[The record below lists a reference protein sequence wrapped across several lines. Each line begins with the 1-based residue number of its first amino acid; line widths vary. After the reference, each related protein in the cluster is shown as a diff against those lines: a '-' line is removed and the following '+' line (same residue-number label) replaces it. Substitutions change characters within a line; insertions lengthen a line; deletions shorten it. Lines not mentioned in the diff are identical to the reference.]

1 MAPLPGPNQLGG
13 PGSLRSGRIIASF
26 DTTAIGRGLQQLG
39 AGLADVGM
47 VAKANQEREAAE
59 IEAKRKELIQQNNV
73 VDVGY
78 AEAEWTKR
86 DLARRQTFATDTD
99 YSTFGKRY
107 DEQTANDIKEI
118 AATIRDPA
126 MRDRFTAL
134 KTQDLVTSRA
144 SILALGEQKRIAAEK
159 ARGYD
164 TLDTMR
170 NVFVDPNTD
179 EATRARTRDA
189 IKAQIDLNEQT
200 GIFSP
205 EEARQARKLNIE
217 DANLTFAKLWADAN
231 PDAIRA
237 APAASPS
244 RTITDP
250 QSAVDASPGDPIRQT
265 VDRIIGVESGGRAT
279 AKNPRSSASGLGQFT
294 NGTWLATVRKHR
306 PDLAA
311 QSDAALLGMKT
322 DPALGREMTEALT
335 RDNFAA
341 LASEG
346 MPTTPGA
353 LYLAHFAG
361 VDGAKRV
368 FRASDET
375 PIVQVLGPSAVK
387 ANPFLRGQNIGW
399 LKRWSDRKMGG
410 APTGGATSAPA
421 NPPNYDNLT
430 PEQKYNYAEFL
441 DAKQREL
448 EAADRERRIEA
459 RIGLESVITNA
470 PAAIQN
476 TGRYDQ
482 PLPTVEQFV
491 DAYGEEGFAKHEEF
505 TAAVETSRDV
515 FDMRTMSKD
524 EIERTVAD
532 ATPVSTG
539 NDAALETKR
548 YDALSNAASAI
559 LKARDADPVGYVM
572 QTVPAVRQA
581 WEGVQ
586 PGTDGFSAA
595 VQATTAAQMALGID
609 PAKIQPLPKE
619 MAGTAATMFGNVELP
634 EGDRIGALTSAV
646 FSTPDPEQRRAIFK
660 QLVAAGVPE
669 HVEGALDAMER
680 GDTAAATRLL
690 RAATIDPTKIR
701 LPNGVKDAAVTAAL
715 TDAMFKG
722 AGDPTSETFSGTS
735 DPAAFIYYGLYQPT
749 EANTAKMLRDQALA
763 DRALKMRLMSGEPLE
778 TAAAAV
784 VKDIIGDVQPFTGG
798 IHAETGDYINAEILI
813 PTGTDPLPALNLM
826 KAYKR
831 DVYMA
836 LSSLPQDILGTLP
849 TADGRR
855 PLLTDA
861 VQERIDNIV
870 SEGYF
875 VERNGGWVFIDPYT
889 DRAIAGP
896 DGAPLVFDTTGYRS
910 LYPTPAGAADEAKG
924 RSPILSERIQAENP
938 FNAADEPTITVTPGR
953 QRADT
958 TGRAAGNMAERSVTV
973 EQPADAQPP
982 QAPAA
987 PPAPGTPGWQER
999 TMQTLQ
1005 GGGIPSPSD
1014 MTPSVGDVTGEAL
1027 RRLLGGN

>member
-1 MAPLPGPNQLGG
+1 
-13 PGSLRSGRIIASF
+13 
-26 DTTAIGRGLQQLG
+26 
-39 AGLADVGM
+39 
-47 VAKANQEREAAE
+47 
-59 IEAKRKELIQQNNV
+59 
-73 VDVGY
+73 
-78 AEAEWTKR
+78 
-86 DLARRQTFATDTD
+86 
-99 YSTFGKRY
+99 
-107 DEQTANDIKEI
+107 
-118 AATIRDPA
+118 
-126 MRDRFTAL
+126 
-134 KTQDLVTSRA
+134 
-144 SILALGEQKRIAAEK
+144 
-159 ARGYD
+159 
-164 TLDTMR
+164 
-170 NVFVDPNTD
+170 
-179 EATRARTRDA
+179 
-189 IKAQIDLNEQT
+189 
-200 GIFSP
+200 
-205 EEARQARKLNIE
+205 
-217 DANLTFAKLWADAN
+217 
-231 PDAIRA
+231 
-237 APAASPS
+237 
-244 RTITDP
+244 
-250 QSAVDASPGDPIRQT
+250 
-265 VDRIIGVESGGRAT
+265 
-279 AKNPRSSASGLGQFT
+279 
-294 NGTWLATVRKHR
+294 
-306 PDLAA
+306 
-311 QSDAALLGMKT
+311 
-322 DPALGREMTEALT
+322 
-335 RDNFAA
+335 
-341 LASEG
+341 
-346 MPTTPGA
+346 
-353 LYLAHFAG
+353 
-361 VDGAKRV
+361 
-368 FRASDET
+368 
-375 PIVQVLGPSAVK
+375 
-387 ANPFLRGQNIGW
+387 
-399 LKRWSDRKMGG
+399 
-410 APTGGATSAPA
+410 
-421 NPPNYDNLT
+421 
-430 PEQKYNYAEFL
+430 
-441 DAKQREL
+441 
-448 EAADRERRIEA
+448 
-459 RIGLESVITNA
+459 
-470 PAAIQN
+470 
-476 TGRYDQ
+476 
-482 PLPTVEQFV
+482 
-491 DAYGEEGFAKHEEF
+491 
-505 TAAVETSRDV
+505 
-515 FDMRTMSKD
+515 
-524 EIERTVAD
+524 
-532 ATPVSTG
+532 
-539 NDAALETKR
+539 
-548 YDALSNAASAI
+548 
-559 LKARDADPVGYVM
+559 
-572 QTVPAVRQA
+572 
-581 WEGVQ
+581 
-586 PGTDGFSAA
+586 

-634 EGDRIGALTSAV
+634 EGDRIGALTSAI

-715 TDAMFKG
+715 TDAMFMG

-875 VERNGGWVFIDPYT
+875 AERNGGWVFIDPYT

-958 TGRAAGNMAERSVTV
+958 TGRAAGNMAERLVPV
-973 EQPADAQPP
+973 EQPAAAQP
-982 QAPAA
+982 QSPAEQ
-987 PPAPGTPGWQER
+987 PAPGTPGWQER